1 MLLWNRELVI
11 DGRRHRLYTAV
22 VKSDGKWLLRQGGF
36 GKVSETE
43 ISENEAKALL
53 KSDPSLASIPLSLV
67 AFNSPTLIGI
77 LDRDDSRYD
86 ALAS

>member
-1 MLLWNRELVI
+1 MLLWNRELLI
-11 DGRRHRLYTAV
+11 EGRRHRLYAAV
-22 VKSDGKWLLRQGGF
+22 VKSDERWLLRQGGF
-36 GKVSETE
+36 GKVSETD

-53 KSDPSLASIPLSLV
+53 NSDPSLASISLSLV
-67 AFNSPTLIGI
+67 AFNSPTLIDI